1 MFPDGSIQPYER
13 TRRVP
18 AKQLAPTL
26 RRMPN
31 RVSVTGHT
39 AAPRPGTRPTGSA
52 WDLSGGRAVSGARDP
67 RRQRAC
73 PTTASRPSTGKAD
86 VEPMFPDNPYLAANR
101 RVTVTLLKEAPPVPF
116 GTKP

>member
-13 TRRVP
+13 TRRV
-18 AKQLAPTL
+18 LAAIAPML

-31 RVSVTGHT
+31 RHLGHGPHRR
-39 AAPRPGTRPTGSA
+39 ARGPARGRLGSA
-52 WDLSGGRAVSGARDP
+52 WDLSGGRAITCARSSP
-67 RRQRAC
+67 RTRLPDDRFA
-73 PTTASRPSTGKAD
+73 AVAGKAD

-101 RVTVTLLKEAPPVPF
+101 RVTVTLLKEAPPMPF